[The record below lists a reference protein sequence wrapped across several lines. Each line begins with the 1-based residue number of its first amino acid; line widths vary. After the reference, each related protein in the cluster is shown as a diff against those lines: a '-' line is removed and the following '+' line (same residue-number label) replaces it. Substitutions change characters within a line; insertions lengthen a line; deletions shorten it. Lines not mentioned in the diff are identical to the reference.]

1 MKITIL
7 GGAGVRTPLIVQSIL
22 KRQERLEITEL
33 SLMDID
39 QERLELVGR
48 LIDGL
53 ADKGRATFKISKTTN
68 SREAL
73 QGADYVIT
81 TFRVGGMEH
90 RIIDEKV
97 ALENG
102 VLGQETTGPGGF
114 AMGMR
119 TIPVLMAYISEMKEL
134 CPDAWILN
142 FANPSGMLAEAILKK
157 SGWTRAVGICDG
169 PTTMLNVAANLLQ
182 VKPDELYLDY
192 FGLNHLGWIRS
203 VIFHGI
209 DILPGF
215 LEGIDVFLDKLELP
229 FSPDLIR
236 TLRMIPNEY
245 NYYYYSSKE
254 AVRKIITAERTRGE
268 LIFEMNNKLFTDL
281 KKHLKVILSH
291 K

>member
-1 MKITIL
+1 
-7 GGAGVRTPLIVQSIL
+7 
-22 KRQERLEITEL
+22 
-33 SLMDID
+33 
-39 QERLELVGR
+39 
-48 LIDGL
+48 
-53 ADKGRATFKISKTTN
+53 
-68 SREAL
+68 
-73 QGADYVIT
+73 
-81 TFRVGGMEH
+81 
-90 RIIDEKV
+90 
-97 ALENG
+97 
-102 VLGQETTGPGGF
+102 
-114 AMGMR
+114 MR

-268 LIFEMNNKLFTDL
+268 QIFEMNNKLFTDL
-281 KKHLKVILSH
+281 KKASKSDFESQMKIYTDYQLDRWKSI
-291 K
+291 